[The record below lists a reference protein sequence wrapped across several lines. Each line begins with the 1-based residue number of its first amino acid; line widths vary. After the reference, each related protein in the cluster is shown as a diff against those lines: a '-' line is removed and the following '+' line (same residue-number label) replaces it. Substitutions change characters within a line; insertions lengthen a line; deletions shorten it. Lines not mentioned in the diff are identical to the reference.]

1 MAESPIGNRQ
11 LAIGNASNWQSTI
24 GNPHRSSVGIL
35 RCLQSAVCVCLL
47 ASLYCLPLYAQ
58 RGAWTRQQT
67 GSLSWLHGVFFVDQ
81 NHGWAVGSKGAFLS
95 TYDGGKTWKTKPRP
109 SDDVLRDIYFS
120 DSLNGWIVCE
130 RNIYQ
135 LKTKDDPRTYLM
147 NTTDGGE
154 HWARVTIRDADADAR
169 LVRAV
174 FSPTGRGW
182 AFGEGGAIYTSQA
195 GADWTRLQTPTRHL
209 LLGGT
214 FIDDNRGW
222 LVGAGATILQTSDGG
237 ETWHLSQLLEARG
250 ARFNATSFVGNRL
263 GWAVGSGGTVYRT
276 VNGGRTWQPQNSTV
290 STDLFD
296 VKFLDA
302 GEGWAV
308 GAEGTVIHTADG
320 GLNWT
325 TEHTGITHPLERLFF
340 ADRTHG
346 WVVGFGGTILTY
358 VRAQAPTLQR

>member
-1 MAESPIGNRQ
+1 MFRK
-11 LAIGNASNWQSTI
+11 
-24 GNPHRSSVGIL
+24 IL
-35 RCLQSAVCVCLL
+35 RLKTRRRVSLSVAKNGRLPRTFGLL
-47 ASLYCLPLYAQ
+47 LSLTFCFAGSPLTFGQ
-58 RGAWTRQQT
+58 KGSWKRQAT
-67 GSLSWLHGVFFVDQ
+67 SSLSWLHGVFFVDP
-81 NHGWAVGSKGAFLS
+81 NHGWAVGSKGAFLA
-95 TYDGGKTWKTKPRP
+95 TDDGGKIWKIKPPP

-120 DSLNGWIVCE
+120 DPLNGWIVCE

-154 HWARVTIRDADADAR
+154 RWARVKIRDADPDAR

-182 AFGEGGAIYTSQA
+182 AFGEGGAIFMSQEA

-237 ETWHLSQLLEARG
+237 ETWNLSQLREARG

-276 VNGGRTWQPQNSTV
+276 VDGGRTWQPQNSTV

-302 GEGWAV
+302 SEGWAV

-320 GLNWT
+320 GLTWT
-325 TEHTGITHPLERLFF
+325 TEHTGTTHPLERVFF

-346 WVVGFGGTILTY
+346 WAVGFGGTILTY
-358 VRAQAPTLQR
+358 VKAEAPTLQR